1 MNIQWG
7 FSAKKDGNMAV
18 AINGVLQED
27 GRKNRERFFQKLGA
41 KHFVVCKLV
50 HGKNVQR
57 VTLANDQE
65 IIKDCDGL
73 TTDAPE
79 FFLGIT
85 GADCFPLYFFNS
97 DKTVVGLAHAGWR
110 GILKGIVPAMVTHMM
125 QEYQVS
131 PSALHVII
139 GPGIRACHFEIQ
151 NDILPHFATYPDA
164 ILTKGSHTFIDLP
177 SILHQ
182 QLKSQG
188 VSFQHIEDTNACT
201 YCDERKFFSYRRDG
215 APLQVHLAYIGL
227 CPKLGF
233 GHGKS

>member
-18 AINGVLQED
+18 AIDGVLQED
-27 GRKNRERFFQKLGA
+27 GRKNRERFFQKIEA

-65 IIKDCDGL
+65 IIDDCDGL
-73 TTDAPE
+73 TTDAPKL
-79 FFLGIT
+79 FLGIT

-110 GILKGIVPAMVTHMM
+110 GILKGIVPAMVTHLM

-151 NDILPHFATYPDA
+151 TDVLPQFSPY
-164 ILTKGSHTFIDLP
+164 TKFIQHNKKITVDLP
-177 SILHQ
+177 GILKY
-182 QLKSQG
+182 QLQSSH
-188 VSFQHIEDTNACT
+188 VSPDHINDTQECT
-201 YCDERKFFSYRRDG
+201 FCGSETFFSFRRDG

-227 CPKLGF
+227 CPKPSF
-233 GHGKS
+233 KNGKS